1 MIIGLIP
8 VAIVGIIVAIWGL
21 YWAKRER
28 RSGEGG
34 IENEMMARADHPS
47 DF

>member
-1 MIIGLIP
+1 MIIALIP

-28 RSGEGG
+28 QEWRGRHRE
-34 IENEMMARADHPS
+34 
-47 DF
+47 